1 MNVYVLEH
9 NLLLFHSCGEKFL
22 SACIF
27 LIYLR
32 QIIKNIIMPT
42 VRNQETQQFMEII
55 DANKQLISKVC
66 LMYARDHEH
75 FKDLYQEV
83 MATLWQGM
91 KSFSGESKIS
101 TWIYRVAL
109 NTCVTYYR
117 RHNRADSAMSISE
130 VAEIADCSQEHASLL
145 RQMYA
150 LISQLEPVDKG
161 IIMMWLDSSSYDDIA
176 DVTGLTR
183 ANVASRIHRIRQR
196 LIKKSNE

>member
-1 MNVYVLEH
+1 
-9 NLLLFHSCGEKFL
+9 
-22 SACIF
+22 
-27 LIYLR
+27 
-32 QIIKNIIMPT
+32 MPT

-109 NTCVTYYR
+109 NNCVTYYR

-150 LISQLEPVDKG
+150 LISQLERVDKG

>member
-1 MNVYVLEH
+1 ML
-9 NLLLFHSCGEKFL
+9 
-22 SACIF
+22 
-27 LIYLR
+27 
-32 QIIKNIIMPT
+32 T

>member
-1 MNVYVLEH
+1 
-9 NLLLFHSCGEKFL
+9 
-22 SACIF
+22 
-27 LIYLR
+27 
-32 QIIKNIIMPT
+32 MPT

-130 VAEIADCSQEHASLL
+130 VAEIADCS
-145 RQMYA
+145 
-150 LISQLEPVDKG
+150 D
-161 IIMMWLDSSSYDDIA
+161 
-176 DVTGLTR
+176 
-183 ANVASRIHRIRQR
+183 
-196 LIKKSNE
+196 